1 MKKEFRAEDYVGYAD
16 GLLRSMRIVVSNLA
30 FNAAGLN
37 AGEEDLHRE
46 KLLKSVVLLKAK
58 VDVLLSE
65 LADKEGIERAE
76 RELAKISV
84 EAILKRIRKKG
95 GE

>member
-16 GLLRSMRIVVSNLA
+16 GLLLSMRIVVSNLA

-46 KLLKSVVLLKAK
+46 KLLKIVVLLKTE

-76 RELAKISV
+76 RELTDESV

>member
-16 GLLRSMRIVVSNLA
+16 GLLLSMRIVVSNLA

-65 LADKEGIERAE
+65 LADKEDIEQAKRALTDE
-76 RELAKISV
+76 SV

>member
-16 GLLRSMRIVVSNLA
+16 GLLLSMRIVVSNLA

-46 KLLKSVVLLKAK
+46 KLLKSVVFLKAK

-76 RELAKISV
+76 RELTDESV

>member
-1 MKKEFRAEDYVGYAD
+1 MKKEFRAEDYVGYAN
-16 GLLRSMRIVVSNLA
+16 GLLLSMRIVVSNLA

-76 RELAKISV
+76 RELTDESV